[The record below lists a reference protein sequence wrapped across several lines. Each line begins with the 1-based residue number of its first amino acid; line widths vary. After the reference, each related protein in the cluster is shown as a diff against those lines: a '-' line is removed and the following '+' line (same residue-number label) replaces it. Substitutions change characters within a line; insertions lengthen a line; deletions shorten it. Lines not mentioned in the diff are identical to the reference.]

1 MLSAHAT
8 TAPSLAARLKDT
20 DGRPAGFD
28 YLRLILSVGVIATH
42 SSLIAYGYDQTTTW
56 TSSVV
61 GWVSSLIVPMFFSLS
76 GFLVAGSLER
86 TDSLFKFLGLRV
98 FRIMPAL
105 SVEVLVSALLLGPI
119 FTSLSLSDYFRDPLF
134 HHYFLNVVGHIQY
147 LLPHVFDKNPLPLVN
162 GQLWT
167 VPYELACYILLW
179 FLAIFGIYRNKHWLL
194 IFIVAF
200 YLFQVGNT
208 IFRPNLNYRGAGG
221 VTTVMMFSAGLL
233 LYRYR
238 ERIVWSGWLALLC
251 AAVSLAS
258 ILIPNGIRFSALPA
272 AYFTVYLGLL
282 NPPRQRILLS
292 GDYSYG
298 LYLYGFPIQQAV
310 VAALPNLREWYWN
323 ILISLP
329 IAAAIAVFSW
339 WTIERPI
346 LRSRQTLDR
355 LDSWFNARLRRKP
368 IEEPLS

>member
-1 MLSAHAT
+1 
-8 TAPSLAARLKDT
+8 
-20 DGRPAGFD
+20 
-28 YLRLILSVGVIATH
+28 
-42 SSLIAYGYDQTTTW
+42 
-56 TSSVV
+56 
-61 GWVSSLIVPMFFSLS
+61 MFFSLS

-86 TDSLFKFLGLRV
+86 TNSLFKFLGLRV

-105 SVEVLVSALLLGPI
+105 SVEVLVSALILGPV
-119 FTSLSLSDYFRDPLF
+119 FTSLNFADYFGDPLF

-147 LLPHVFDKNPLPLVN
+147 LLPGVFEKNPLPLVN

-167 VPYELACYILLW
+167 VPYELVCYVLLA
-179 FLAIFGIYRNKHWLL
+179 FLAVLGIYRNGRWLL
-194 IFIVAF
+194 AFIVAF
-200 YLFQVGNT
+200 YLFQIGNT
-208 IFRPNLNYRGAGG
+208 IFRPNFSYRGAGG

-251 AAVSLAS
+251 AVVSLAS
-258 ILIPNGIRFSALPA
+258 ILIPNGIRFAALPA
-272 AYFTVYLGLL
+272 AYFTIYLGLL
-282 NPPRQRILLS
+282 NPPRERISLS

-329 IAAAIAVFSW
+329 LATAIAVLSW
-339 WTIERPI
+339 WIVERPI
-346 LRSRQTLDR
+346 LRSRQVLDR
-355 LDSWFNARLRRKP
+355 LDDWLKIRLRRRP
-368 IEEPLS
+368 IEEPS